1 LLEGLREGIEKR
13 STNGVIRKEN
23 ANSIISH
30 LIMKSPTRY
39 DDDIIPFYVKTNPFE
54 VELVSLDIRDV
65 LAVRIIKK

>member
-1 LLEGLREGIEKR
+1 
-13 STNGVIRKEN
+13 
-23 ANSIISH
+23 
-30 LIMKSPTRY
+30 MKSPTRY

>member
-1 LLEGLREGIEKR
+1 LLKGLRERIEKR
-13 STNGVIRKEN
+13 STNGDILKEH
-23 ANSIISH
+23 ANSIMSH

-39 DDDIIPFYVKTNPFE
+39 DDDTIFFYVKTNPFE